1 MSGRR
6 VRKILQNKSPQ
17 KLPISLAHLLNVD
30 LHRESN
36 SRKVHTYNDTKVYT
50 HVLHLALESKFI
62 ILKKNFYT
70 SMNQKSEF
78 LKSFTRIKE
87 VNFSLRNRMYG

>member
-1 MSGRR
+1 MSERR

-50 HVLHLALESKFI
+50 HVLYLALESKFI
-62 ILKKNFYT
+62 ILKKLSYFNESKIGIFKIIYT
-70 SMNQKSEF
+70 H
-78 LKSFTRIKE
+78 
-87 VNFSLRNRMYG
+87 

>member
-62 ILKKNFYT
+62 I
-70 SMNQKSEF
+70 
-78 LKSFTRIKE
+78 
-87 VNFSLRNRMYG
+87 